1 MFYEL
6 LLGMVTPTPE
16 STLLI
21 GCTALESTALL
32 MAIDMREHGMRV
44 EDRV

>member
-1 MFYEL
+1 MFCEL
-6 LLGMVTPTPE
+6 LLGMVTPTLE

-21 GCTALESTALL
+21 GCTALESTALP

>member
-1 MFYEL
+1 MFCEL
-6 LLGMVTPTPE
+6 LLGMVTPTRE

-21 GCTALESTALL
+21 GCTALESTALP
-32 MAIDMREHGMRV
+32 MVIDTREHGMRV